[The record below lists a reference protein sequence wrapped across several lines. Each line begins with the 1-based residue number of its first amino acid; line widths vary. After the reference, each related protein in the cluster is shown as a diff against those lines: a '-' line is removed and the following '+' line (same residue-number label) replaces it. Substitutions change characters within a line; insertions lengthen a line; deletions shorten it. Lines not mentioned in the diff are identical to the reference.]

1 MEPFYTCVLQL
12 LREIRVESQ
21 KTTLVSLRFPVFFCY
36 SKVRNT
42 LKVFSGLQHLVF
54 SFLGWE
60 VYANSYTITE
70 NFEASNMSFH
80 SWKVDRN
87 LAFSFNG
94 FLFPVQN
101 IALSL
106 TEFCFVEITI
116 KMTTL
121 NNNTAL
127 LSHPCWYCQFK
138 PQLLFRCTSEYS
150 APQTVLL
157 PEGCCFW
164 LFVATSFI

>member
-1 MEPFYTCVLQL
+1 MEPFYTYALQL

-21 KTTLVSLRFPVFFCY
+21 KTTLVSLRFPVLFCY

-101 IALSL
+101 ITLSL